1 MLYSGLGTSLMAKAL
16 LRSEVTTGK
25 RREGD
30 GGYRG
35 ERGREG
41 EERVGWVENSVIQS
55 WGEIT

>member
-1 MLYSGLGTSLMAKAL
+1 M
-16 LRSEVTTGK
+16 TTGE

-30 GGYRG
+30 GGDRG

-41 EERVGWVENSVIQS
+41 EERAGWVVNSVIQS